1 MKQIIYNVII
11 ILCSVC
17 FWSCEVDEDAL
28 SNKGYLSFAIGQDVS
43 VTTRAED
50 YNPELLALKISDSTG
65 KEIKTETGSVEEL
78 NALKIELVA
87 GEYTVEVYSNNYDG
101 NSAFGENGAYYYG
114 STKVSVTKGGTA
126 TANITCTLANV
137 KVTVNFDTQL
147 VGQLD
152 GRTITAQVTS
162 KTQSVTARD
171 FSSANTENKVA
182 FFPVGDLNV
191 AIAIMNGETKEHDLT
206 HEITKVK
213 ARDHYI
219 LNIKLQET
227 GTENIT
233 VQVDPSMQE
242 YSYEFVVSQ
251 KPTNQGT
258 LSANAWAK
266 FAYLTAENVTSASGI
281 DLSTLKIQYR
291 QKDTETWNTAVTT
304 VADNSYSA
312 TATDLTPATT
322 YEYRLTD
329 GLETP
334 VFNISGGEFTTE
346 TAIKLYNGGFD
357 NWYQANGVWYA
368 ITEEDAQK
376 NGSDSNGYLY
386 SFWDSGNVG
395 ASTIGA
401 NPTTGDESIVHSQ
414 GQGKKSAKLASA
426 WVGTNIVG
434 FKIGKFAAGNLY
446 IGHYVETIGMD
457 GAKINFGQQFEV
469 RPTALKGYL
478 HYTPGAIDYKGDNQP
493 ANTVEIGNTDI
504 NSIFI
509 ALTTEIYPIDNTNPT
524 SGLFDKNDERV
535 IAYGELPASECGTTN
550 GQWKEFNIP
559 LEYKSLT
566 VKPKYIIIVCS
577 ASKYGDYFTGSTKS
591 VMYLDDF
598 ELIYSGEP
606 TMWKENN

>member
-1 MKQIIYNVII
+1 MKQIQY
-11 ILCSVC
+11 ILLTLVAIFLVACQA
-17 FWSCEVDEDAL
+17 DEEAL
-28 SNKGYLSFAIGQDVS
+28 NDKGYLSFAIGQDVS
-43 VTTRAED
+43 VTTKAED

-114 STKVSVTKGGTA
+114 STKVSVTKGGTT

-152 GRTITAQVTS
+152 GKTITAQVTS

-206 HEITKVK
+206 HEITEVK

-242 YSYEFVVSQ
+242 YSYEFTVSQ

-266 FAYLTAENVTSASGI
+266 FAYLSAENVTSASGI
-281 DLSTLKIQYR
+281 DLSKLKIQYR
-291 QKDTETWNTAVTT
+291 QKDTETWATAETT
-304 VADNSYSA
+304 VADNFYSA
-312 TATDLTPATT
+312 TAMNLEPATT

-329 GLETP
+329 GLEIP

-346 TAIKLYNGGFD
+346 AATVLPNAGFEDWSVHKAGTAITSVNTTFPCTDDEYNNGTRFWDTSNRGANSIGQKDPTNKTKELIHGGTYAAKLGTTKVAG
-357 NWYQANGVWYA
+357 QLAA
-368 ITEEDAQK
+368 A
-376 NGSDSNGYLY
+376 SLY
-386 SFWDSGNVG
+386 SGDFIKADMSGT
-395 ASTIGA
+395 AT
-401 NPTTGDESIVHSQ
+401 
-414 GQGKKSAKLASA
+414 
-426 WVGTNIVG
+426 
-434 FKIGKFAAGNLY
+434 
-446 IGHYVETIGMD
+446 
-457 GAKINFGQQFEV
+457 INFGKPFV
-469 RPTALKGYL
+469 SRPTALKGYYK
-478 HYTPGAIDYKGDNQP
+478 YTPVKASNTGALPDGVTLTDDLDQCAIYVVLMKGGEQHEVINTKTETLLSLDNIK
-493 ANTVEIGNTDI
+493 AD
-504 NSIFI
+504 
-509 ALTTEIYPIDNTNPT
+509 
-524 SGLFDKNDERV
+524 DKF
-535 IAYGELPASECGTTN
+535 IAYGELSSGAATAGD
-550 GQWKEFNIP
+550 GFVEFTIP
-559 LEYKSLT
+559 IEYRNLDD
-566 VKPKYIIIVCS
+566 KPTHIIIVCS
-577 ASKYGDYFTGSTKS
+577 ASKYGDYMVGGDGS

-598 ELIYSGEP
+598 ELVYDGEP
-606 TMWKENN
+606 TIWE

>member
-28 SNKGYLSFAIGQDVS
+28 SNKGYLSFAIGQDIS
-43 VTTRAED
+43 VTTKAED
-50 YNPELLALKISDSTG
+50 YNPELLALKISDSTR

-114 STKVSVTKGGTA
+114 STKVSVTKGTTV

-147 VGQLD
+147 VGQL
-152 GRTITAQVTS
+152 GGKTITAQVTS
-162 KTQSVTARD
+162 KAQSVTARD

-191 AIAIMNGETKEHDLT
+191 AIAIMNGDTKEHDLT
-206 HEITKVK
+206 HAITEVK

-242 YSYEFVVSQ
+242 YSYEFTVSQ
-251 KPTNQGT
+251 KPTNQGL
-258 LSANAWAK
+258 LSANAWAT

-291 QKDTETWNTAVTT
+291 QKDTEDWTTAETT

-312 TATDLTPATT
+312 TAMNLTPAKT
-322 YEYRLTD
+322 YEYRLTG

-334 VFNISGGEFTTE
+334 AFNINGGEFTTE
-346 TAIKLYNGGFD
+346 EAIVLYNGGFD
-357 NWYQANGVWYA
+357 DWYKAGNGAWYA
-368 ITEEDAQK
+368 ITEKDAQI
-376 NGSDSNGYLY
+376 NGSDSDGNLY

-395 ASTIGA
+395 ASTIGT
-401 NPTTGDESIVHSQ
+401 NPTQGDASMVYTQ
-414 GQGKKSAKLASA
+414 GEGKKSAKLASRF
-426 WVGTNIVG
+426 VGVPG
-434 FKIGKFAAGNLY
+434 LAGKFAAGNLY
-446 IGHYVETIGMD
+446 IGHYVETLGMD

-509 ALTTEIYPIDNTNPT
+509 ALTTEIYPIDNTNPK

-598 ELIYSGEP
+598 ELIYDGEP
-606 TMWKENN
+606 AIWK

>member
-1 MKQIIYNVII
+1 MKQIQY
-11 ILCSVC
+11 ILLTLVAIFLVACQA
-17 FWSCEVDEDAL
+17 DEEML
-28 SNKGYLSFAIGQDVS
+28 SDKGYLSFAIGQDIS
-43 VTTRAED
+43 VTTKAED

-114 STKVSVTKGGTA
+114 STKVSVTKGTTV

-147 VGQLD
+147 VGQL
-152 GRTITAQVTS
+152 GGKTITAQVTS

-191 AIAIMNGETKEHDLT
+191 AIAIMNGDTKEHDLT
-206 HEITKVK
+206 HEITEVK

-242 YSYEFVVSQ
+242 YSYEFTVSQ

-291 QKDTETWNTAVTT
+291 QKDTETWATAETT
-304 VADNSYSA
+304 VADNVYSA
-312 TATDLTPATT
+312 IAMNLKPATT

-329 GLETP
+329 GLEIP

-346 TAIKLYNGGFD
+346 AATVLPNAGFEDWSVHKAGTATASVNTTFPCTDDEYNNGTRFWDTSNRGANSIGQKDPTNKTEKLIHGGTC
-357 NWYQANGVWYA
+357 AAKLGTTKVA
-368 ITEEDAQK
+368 GKLAAA
-376 NGSDSNGYLY
+376 SLY
-386 SFWDSGNVG
+386 SGDFIKADMSGT
-395 ASTIGA
+395 AT
-401 NPTTGDESIVHSQ
+401 
-414 GQGKKSAKLASA
+414 
-426 WVGTNIVG
+426 
-434 FKIGKFAAGNLY
+434 
-446 IGHYVETIGMD
+446 
-457 GAKINFGQQFEV
+457 INFGKPFV
-469 RPTALKGYL
+469 SRPTALKGYYK
-478 HYTPGAIDYKGDNQP
+478 YTPVKASNTGALPDEVTLTDDLDQCAIYVVLMKGGEQHEVINTKTETLLSLDNIK
-493 ANTVEIGNTDI
+493 AD
-504 NSIFI
+504 
-509 ALTTEIYPIDNTNPT
+509 
-524 SGLFDKNDERV
+524 DKF
-535 IAYGELPASECGTTN
+535 IAYGELSSGAATAGD
-550 GQWKEFNIP
+550 GFVEFNIP
-559 LEYKSLT
+559 IEYRNLDD
-566 VKPKYIIIVCS
+566 KPTHIIVVCS
-577 ASKYGDYFTGSTKS
+577 ASKYGDYMVGGDGST
-591 VMYLDDF
+591 MYLDDL
-598 ELIYSGEP
+598 ELVYDGEP
-606 TMWKENN
+606 QKWDL